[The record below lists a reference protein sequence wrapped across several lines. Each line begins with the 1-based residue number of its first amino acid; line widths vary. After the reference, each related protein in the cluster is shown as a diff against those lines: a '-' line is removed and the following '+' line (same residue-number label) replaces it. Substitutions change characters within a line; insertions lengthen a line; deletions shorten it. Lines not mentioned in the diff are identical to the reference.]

1 MTIGTGAPFDKIP
14 LYVKANQIAMG
25 TWVAVAAFSGLLTLL
40 NGGRVWWISRE
51 ARRLMGMPTHAK
63 YKAIVAAILESG
75 MLYTTTLIASTLI
88 PLIMDQQSHGDIP
101 VDLTVV
107 STLMSGL
114 APTLI
119 IVRVAYG
126 KSVDSVHQMVSI
138 NFAERETQQGPQL
151 SAPRATVDISSRPQ
165 IMAPDVSIGPVKL
178 ENRIGEEEMV

>member
-1 MTIGTGAPFDKIP
+1 MTVGIGAPFDKIP
-14 LYVKANQIAMG
+14 LYVDANQIAMG
-25 TWVAVAAFSGLLTLL
+25 TWVAVGIFSGLLTLL
-40 NGGRVWWISRE
+40 TGGRVWWISRE
-51 ARRLMGMPTHAK
+51 ARRQMGMPTHAK

-75 MLYTTTLIASTLI
+75 MLYTTTLMAATLI
-88 PLIMDQQSHGDIP
+88 PLIIDRQAHGIIP

-138 NFAERETQQGPQL
+138 HFAERESQQGPQL
-151 SAPRATVDISSRPQ
+151 SVLRATMDISSRPPVR
-165 IMAPDVSIGPVKL
+165 ASGVHIGSVKP
-178 ENRIGEEEMV
+178 EDKIGEDKMV